1 MMENIAPYAIRR
13 QIADALGLLL
23 LMALIFPPIF
33 IAADWLRYGG
43 L

>member
-23 LMALIFPPIF
+23 VMALIFPPIF
-33 IAADWLRYGG
+33 ELAHWLRG
-43 L
+43 